1 MRNPRNWMRRQ
12 GRRSA
17 SAGFCARRARFGVCH
32 EGRLPV
38 AKKLHHHRRRPGK
51 ATAPARGSG
60 KRIVVRGKA
69 VLGNQTKLSSTIRR
83 VMSRSPRAFI
93 EPPDGQTRDRRL
105 RDTRGRNPPTRA
117 PNIGPGEVA
126 AVGLVKDDMGQRPVF
141 PLVVEERL
149 DLGPGV
155 RIV

>member
-38 AKKLHHHRRRPGK
+38 AEKLHHHRRRPGN
-51 ATAPARGSG
+51 ATAPHGVPSSGSLYAA
-60 KRIVVRGKA
+60 KPFSEIRR
-69 VLGNQTKLSSTIRR
+69 KLSSTIRR

-105 RDTRGRNPPTRA
+105 RDTRGRNPPSRA
-117 PNIGPGEVA
+117 PDIGPGEVA

-141 PLVVEERL
+141 PLDVEERL